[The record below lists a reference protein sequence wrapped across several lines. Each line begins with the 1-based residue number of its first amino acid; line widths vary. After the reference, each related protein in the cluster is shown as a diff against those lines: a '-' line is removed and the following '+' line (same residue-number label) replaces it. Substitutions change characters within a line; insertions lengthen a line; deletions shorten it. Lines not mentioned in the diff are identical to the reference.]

1 MRDIKYISAKIR
13 ELRTNNSERDAAMAD
28 IFEVRSGNIDAVFPS
43 MFSDDFPKPI
53 IANFIDIA
61 ARDIAESLA
70 PLPSFNCSATNMVS
84 DRARERADKKTKG
97 LNYYVEHS
105 KLQTQMYNGGD
116 YYASYGLMP
125 IMVEP
130 DFEARCPRYR
140 IIDPRHTYAEIDRFG
155 RVRSFSSVL
164 KKSIADLCAEYPE
177 HADVIHGP
185 YDTAYSQNTI
195 EAIVYQDD
203 EVLMM
208 FLPDRHDKVLSQVRN
223 TFGECPVVIA
233 RRPGL
238 VLSRGQFDDVLWTQV
253 ARNRFANLAM
263 AAAEIAT
270 EAPLAV
276 PYDVQEV
283 ALGPHALIRSSTPE
297 KIRRVGTE
305 LPQAAFVE
313 GQMLDQELRTGARY
327 PESRTGNMDASIIT
341 GQGVRALQG
350 GFENQLRAA
359 QDVFAETF
367 RDMHRMGLRMDEHY
381 WPDEERSIRGNQDG
395 VPFELK
401 WKPSR
406 DIDGDY
412 TCDVSYGFAVGLDPN
427 RSLVFILQLLGARL
441 ISKDMARRQFPFGIN
456 VTQEETR
463 IEIEDLRD
471 SLVQSMAG
479 YAQSVPMMAQAGMD
493 PGEAVGRLAAII
505 KGRAKGKSL
514 EDVVAEAFAPP
525 EPPPGMAPGSEPG
538 MPPGMGAPGGMPP
551 GGGAPPGGPPGTAPG
566 QAQMGPGGM
575 PDIMSMLAGLNSGGA
590 PTTNVNVKRQIPA

>member
-1 MRDIKYISAKIR
+1 MRDIRYISAKVR
-13 ELRTNNSERDAAMAD
+13 ELRSNAGERDAAMAD
-28 IFEVRSGNIDAVFPS
+28 IYEVRKGNIDAVFPS

-61 ARDIAESLA
+61 ARDVAESLA
-70 PLPSFNCSATNMVS
+70 PLPSFNCSATNAVS
-84 DRARERADKKTKG
+84 DKARERADKRTKG
-97 LNYYVEHS
+97 IAHYVEHS
-105 KLQTQMYNGGD
+105 KLQTQMYSGGD
-116 YYASYGLMP
+116 HYASYGSM
-125 IMVEP
+125 IIIVEP
-130 DFEARCPRYR
+130 DFDAQCPRFL
-140 IIDPRHTYAEIDRFG
+140 IMDPRHCYPEIDRFG
-155 RVRSFSSVL
+155 KVRSLSKVY
-164 KKSIADLCAEYPE
+164 KKTIADLCAEYPE
-177 HADVIHGP
+177 HATAIHGP
-185 YDTAYSQNTI
+185 LETPYSQNMI
-195 EAIVYQDD
+195 EVVRYEDD
-203 EVLMM
+203 TMTLL
-208 FLPDRHDKVLSQVRN
+208 FLPDRNDAVLAKVRN
-223 TFGECPVVIA
+223 TFGRCAVAIA

-359 QDVFAETF
+359 QDIFKETF
-367 RDMHRMGLRMDEHY
+367 REAISLALRMDEHY

-395 VPFELK
+395 VPYEIR

-412 TCDVSYGFAVGLDPN
+412 SCDVSYGFAVGLDPN

-479 YAQSVPMMAQAGMD
+479 YAQSVPVMAQSGMN
-493 PGEAVGRLAAII
+493 PAEAVSRIAAVI
-505 KGRAKGKSL
+505 KGRAKGRPL
-514 EDVVAEAFAPP
+514 EDVISEAFAPP
-525 EPPPGMAPGSEPG
+525 EPPPGASIPGSEPA
-538 MPPGMGAPGGMPP
+538 PPGAPGGLPGGGMMPP
-551 GGGAPPGGPPGTAPG
+551 GVAPG

>member
-1 MRDIKYISAKIR
+1 MARDIKYISAKVR
-13 ELRTNNSERDAAMAD
+13 ELRTNAGERDHAMAD
-28 IFEVRSGNIDAVFPS
+28 IYEVRSGNIDAVFPS
-43 MFSDDFPKPI
+43 MFNDDFPKPI

-61 ARDIAESLA
+61 ARDVAESLA

-84 DRARERADKKTKG
+84 DKARERADKKTKG
-97 LNYYVEHS
+97 LWHYIQHS
-105 KLQTQMYNGGD
+105 NLQTQMYNGGD

-125 IMVEP
+125 IIVEP
-130 DFEARCPRYR
+130 DFETKCPRFNVM
-140 IIDPRHTYAEIDRFG
+140 DPRHTYPEIDRFG
-155 RVRSFSSVL
+155 KCRSFSKIL

-177 HADVIHGP
+177 HAAAIHGP
-185 YDTAYSQNTI
+185 YETEYSQTMI
-195 EAIVYQDD
+195 EVVLYQDD
-203 EVLMM
+203 SVMMM
-208 FLPDRHDKVLSQVRN
+208 FLPERHDTVLTRAKN
-223 TFGECPVVIA
+223 TLGECPVVVA

-276 PYDVQEV
+276 PYDVQEI

-350 GFENQLRAA
+350 GFDSQIRAA

-367 RDMHRMGLRMDEHY
+367 REMQRIALKMDEHY
-381 WPDEERSIRGNQDG
+381 WPDDERSIRGNQDG
-395 VPFELK
+395 VPYEIK

-412 TCDVSYGFAVGLDPN
+412 SCDVSYGFAVGLDPN

-479 YAQSVPMMAQAGMD
+479 YAQSVPMMAQSGMD
-493 PGEAVGRLAAII
+493 PSEAVSRIAAVI
-505 KGRAKGKSL
+505 KGRSKGRAL
-514 EDVVAEAFAPP
+514 EDVISEAFAPP
-525 EPPPGMAPGSEPG
+525 EPPPGAMPGSEPG
-538 MPPGMGAPGGMPP
+538 MPGAPGGMPP
-551 GGGAPPGGPPGTAPG
+551 PGGGGPFATAPG

-575 PDIMSMLAGLNSGGA
+575 PDLMQMLGGLNSGGN
-590 PTTNVNVKRQIPA
+590 PTLSANVKRSIPA